1 MGRRLRNRRKTIWSA
16 TVNDRRECL
25 AIGGRMLPF
34 SMSCTFNLA
43 YLSLLCYDFR
53 GLEKMDM
60 AKTKYYI
67 RLTEEERTLLTRI
80 VCEEKESERTIM
92 RARILLMSDAEKAEK
107 CSIRELAE
115 RLGTT
120 ETTIKTVR
128 TEYATKGFEAALYRK
143 KRVVSKVSRKIN
155 DDVVRQVLELASS
168 EPPAGK
174 KRWSSKMICEELMA
188 QGVVKH
194 IGQSAVCKILR
205 EAGDEE

>member
-1 MGRRLRNRRKTIWSA
+1 MTEGSVWPEMVGCSLF
-16 TVNDRRECL
+16 V
-25 AIGGRMLPF
+25 
-34 SMSCTFNLA
+34 SCEFNLA
-43 YLSLLCYDFR
+43 YWQRLCYAFNA
-53 GLEKMDM
+53 EEEMDM
-60 AKTKYYI
+60 AKTKYFI
-67 RLTEEERTLLTRI
+67 RLTEEERTLLTHI

-92 RARILLMSDAEKAEK
+92 RARILLMSDAEKNEK
-107 CSIRELAE
+107 RSIRELAE

-155 DDVVRQVLELASS
+155 DDVIQQVLELASS
-168 EPPAGK
+168 EPPEGK

-205 EAGDEE
+205 EAGDGE

>member
-1 MGRRLRNRRKTIWSA
+1 MGRRLRNRRKTIWSE

-25 AIGGRMLPF
+25 AIDGRMLPF
-34 SMSCTFNLA
+34 SVTCEFNLV
-43 YLSLLCYDFR
+43 YLLLLCYDFR
-53 GLEKMDM
+53 GLEEMDM

-67 RLTEEERTLLTRI
+67 KLTEEERTLLTRI
-80 VCEEKESERTIM
+80 VCEEKVSERTIM
-92 RARILLMSDAEKAEK
+92 RARILLMSDTEKAEK
-107 CSIRELAE
+107 RSIRELAE

-168 EPPAGK
+168 EPPVGK

-205 EAGDEE
+205 EAEDEE